1 MMANDVSMD
10 EVRHLTEQH
19 YQSFLQARLAG
30 AKALARLDAVM
41 QARHAV
47 LPMPITLREL
57 ALLPQLRDA
66 SLLAL
71 ARSPHS
77 GHWSRDD
84 IGDTDPAQELAG
96 DAAYADFSRVILEEA
111 AAHVAAIH
119 AGQLPYVADAAF
131 ATADSGVLARAARV
145 AAYRD
150 DAWFAPVIAT
160 LLPQVCVA
168 PGTAKSAPSQSLA
181 MALGHGVETI
191 PTQASLEA
199 LRAALDQVRHAG
211 IRKKLERNL
220 KPAEKALRARSALPG
235 LIGVS

>member
-30 AKALARLDAVM
+30 AKALARLDAAM

-96 DAAYADFSRVILEEA
+96 DAAYADFARVILEEA
-111 AAHVAAIH
+111 AAHVVAIH
-119 AGQLPYVADAAF
+119 AGQLPYVADGAF

-150 DAWFAPVIAT
+150 DSWFAPVIAT

>member
-10 EVRHLTEQH
+10 DVRHLTEQH

-30 AKALARLDAVM
+30 AKALARLDAAM
-41 QARHAV
+41 QARHAL
-47 LPMPITLREL
+47 LPMPLTLREL

-71 ARSPHS
+71 ARSPH
-77 GHWSRDD
+77 GAHWSRDD
-84 IGDTDPAQELAG
+84 IGDTDPAQVLAG
-96 DAAYADFSRVILEEA
+96 DAAYADFSRTILEEA
-111 AAHVAAIH
+111 AAHIAAIH

-145 AAYRD
+145 ASYRD
-150 DAWFAPVIAT
+150 DAWFAPVIT
-160 LLPQVCVA
+160 VLLPLACVA

-191 PTQASLEA
+191 PTQAGLQA
-199 LRAALDQVRHAG
+199 LRMALDQVRHAG

-220 KPAEKALRARSALPG
+220 KPAEKALRARSALPWI
-235 LIGVS
+235 IGVS

>member
-1 MMANDVSMD
+1 MANEVSLD
-10 EVRHLTEQH
+10 DVRHLTEQH

-30 AKALARLDAVM
+30 AKALARLDAAM
-41 QARHAV
+41 QARHAL
-47 LPMPITLREL
+47 LPMPITLSEL

-71 ARSPHS
+71 ASSPHS
-77 GHWSRDD
+77 VHWSRDD
-84 IGDTDPAQELAG
+84 IGATDPAQVLAD
-96 DAAYADFSRVILEEA
+96 DAAYADFSRAILEEA
-111 AAHVAAIH
+111 VAHIAAIH

-150 DAWFAPVIAT
+150 EGWFAPVIAT

-191 PTQASLEA
+191 PTQASLQA
-199 LRAALDQVRHAG
+199 LRTALEQVRHAG

-220 KPAEKALRARSALPG
+220 KPAEKALRVRSALPG

>member
-1 MMANDVSMD
+1 MANEVSLD
-10 EVRHLTEQH
+10 DVRHLTEQH

-30 AKALARLDAVM
+30 AKALARLDAAM
-41 QARHAV
+41 QARHAL

-71 ARSPHS
+71 ASSPHS
-77 GHWSRDD
+77 AHWSRDD
-84 IGDTDPAQELAG
+84 IGATDPAQVLAD
-96 DAAYADFSRVILEEA
+96 DAAYADFSRAILEEA
-111 AAHVAAIH
+111 AAPPRSHPCRPAAVCGRCGLRH
-119 AGQLPYVADAAF
+119 GRFRL
-131 ATADSGVLARAARV
+131 LARAARV
-145 AAYRD
+145 ASYRD
-150 DAWFAPVIAT
+150 DGWFAPVIAT

-191 PTQASLEA
+191 PTQASVQA
-199 LRAALDQVRHAG
+199 LRTALDQVRHAG

-220 KPAEKALRARSALPG
+220 KPAEKALRARSALAG
-235 LIGVS
+235 LIAVS